1 MSDNDRNS
9 PADAQKK
16 KRGLWGWLKS
26 GFEDPVPRF
35 THDTPQEAGAPAEE
49 AREAAPVPSGDAP
62 AAAGEPA
69 SPTPAS
75 APFAPADVPPAPAAE
90 AVPEAVPAPVAEVL
104 PKVLVEEVPAEAVA
118 PTAGPAFGAPIEQPT
133 VPTLEPLVEARI
145 AVEVAPPVPA
155 DGIEAGG
162 APAFPVPPV
171 EVLATP
177 VVAESTPEPVP
188 VPVVEPEPKA
198 PDAEASQAIASESV
212 ETGTP
217 AFAAP
222 PEQAPVLE
230 APIFAAEPEST
241 PEAPPATVEPAP
253 ADVPQQLPAEAAAI
267 AGAPAFVAQSEAPAV
282 VLEAEPLPP
291 TPDAQAL
298 LETPPVAGPLPVD
311 LPPVEATE
319 AVLPAAESFAV
330 APAPV
335 GSEPQPAKKGFW
347 SRLAEGLARTASN
360 LGQGITD
367 LVSKRKLDAD
377 TLEEL
382 EDVLIRADLGVE
394 TSMRIVETVG
404 KGRHDKM
411 ISPEEVKRL
420 IAEEVERILI
430 PVAQP
435 LVVDTAH
442 KPFVVLMVGVNG
454 SGKTTTIGKL
464 AAQWRTEGKKVVLA
478 AGDTFR
484 AAAIEQL
491 KVWGA
496 RSGATVIA
504 REQGSDAAG
513 VAHEAVVEA
522 RATGA
527 DILMVDTAGR
537 LQNRTELMA
546 ELEKVVRVIKKLEP
560 SAPHAVLLVL
570 DATVGQN
577 ALSQV
582 EAFTRIAGVTGLVM
596 TKLDGTAR
604 GGILVAIAA
613 KHKLPVH
620 LIGVGEAA
628 EDLQPFAARDFA
640 RAIAGLN

>member
-35 THDTPQEAGAPAEE
+35 THDTPQEAGEPAEE
-49 AREAAPVPSGDAP
+49 GREAAPVPSGDA
-62 AAAGEPA
+62 AAVAGEAA
-69 SPTPAS
+69 STTP
-75 APFAPADVPPAPAAE
+75 VPVPAAE
-90 AVPEAVPAPVAEVL
+90 AGPEAAPAPVAEV
-104 PKVLVEEVPAEAVA
+104 PPPVPVEVPVA
-118 PTAGPAFGAPIEQPT
+118 PAGGPAFGAQIEQPPAPT
-133 VPTLEPLVEARI
+133 VV
-145 AVEVAPPVPA
+145 
-155 DGIEAGG
+155 
-162 APAFPVPPV
+162 PVPP
-171 EVLATP
+171 A
-177 VVAESTPEPVP
+177 VAESTSEAVLAPMA
-188 VPVVEPEPKA
+188 EPEPEVPA
-198 PDAEASQAIASESV
+198 AEAPPAIPSESV
-212 ETGTP
+212 AASAP
-217 AFAAP
+217 AFEAP
-222 PEQAPVLE
+222 PEETPVLE
-230 APIFAAEPEST
+230 APIVAEP
-241 PEAPPATVEPAP
+241 APPPEVPPPAVEPALV
-253 ADVPQQLPAEAAAI
+253 DVPQQLP
-267 AGAPAFVAQSEAPAV
+267 V
-282 VLEAEPLPP
+282 EP
-291 TPDAQAL
+291 
-298 LETPPVAGPLPVD
+298 EPVADG
-311 LPPVEATE
+311 
-319 AVLPAAESFAV
+319 PAA
-330 APAPV
+330 
-335 GSEPQPAKKGFW
+335 EPQPAKKGFW
-347 SRLAEGLARTASN
+347 SRLASGLARTASS

-464 AAQWRTEGKKVVLA
+464 AAQWRGEGRKVVLA

-491 KVWGA
+491 KVWGT
-496 RSGATVIA
+496 RTGATVIA

-522 RATGA
+522 RTAGA